1 MTPTPTALHLSTS
14 QMSCLVVLVHA
25 AFGQFMS
32 WSRVRRVAARASASC
47 LRHDRAISLLQ
58 GPFFL
63 GQHAAHLQTA
73 RRRSVRKLVCARK
86 EAVEVG
92 PLPLQ
97 CLAVHRQLHRVSGP
111 LVDVQGGP
119 HPPQLVVVEP
129 RHEQARAA
137 LLLRVRQEVDQ
148 AIAASA
154 GYFAEALCDAS
165 VELLVV
171 RLVRCYLDQ
180 GGVVHHRDHRVTS
193 G

>member
-1 MTPTPTALHLSTS
+1 MGLDFQLCVELPRDAEVQARDDH
-14 QMSCLVVLVHA
+14 VVPRGPGPRRFRAVHVA
-25 AFGQFMS
+25 VEGP
-32 WSRVRRVAARASASC
+32 RRVAARASASC

-58 GPFFL
+58 GPFLL
-63 GQHAAHLQTA
+63 GQHAAHLQTV
-73 RRRSVRKLVCARK
+73 RCRSVRKLVCARE

-119 HPPQLVVVEP
+119 YPPQLVVAEP

-154 GYFAEALCDAS
+154 G
-165 VELLVV
+165 
-171 RLVRCYLDQ
+171 
-180 GGVVHHRDHRVTS
+180 
-193 G
+193 